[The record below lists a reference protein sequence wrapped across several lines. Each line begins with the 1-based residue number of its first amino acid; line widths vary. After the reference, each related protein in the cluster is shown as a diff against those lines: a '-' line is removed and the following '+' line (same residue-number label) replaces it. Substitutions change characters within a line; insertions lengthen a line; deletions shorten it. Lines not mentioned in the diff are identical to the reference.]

1 MLSILQRAFTAIASR
16 WKDLVASLLA
26 VALCFG
32 LLWRFSAWAVAAG
45 LVGTCL
51 LLLALLWL
59 FPKWQVRSIAGLD
72 SKDRF
77 DCENGARQ
85 TLSQIVGGLVLLVG
99 FYFTWQNLVFTRQSQ
114 TDAAKST
121 QENLNL
127 AQQGQITDR
136 FTSAIAQLGD
146 LKLEVRLG
154 GIYALERI
162 ANDSPKDH
170 WPIMEVLTAF
180 VREHANVNAP
190 KKPLPKPEDEL
201 PSPPLD
207 IQAILTVLGR
217 RDVTY
222 EKVGDQS
229 LDLHEADLTGAD
241 LSDADFRS
249 AKFIEADL
257 TGADLSRARLGQAD
271 FSAAIL
277 NGAKLEATK
286 LDGAFLMDVDL
297 NCYSIL
303 GSPTCANLSYTL
315 LTGANI
321 SRADLTRATGLST
334 AQLES
339 AKGNSQTKL
348 PPSIPRPKSWQ

>member
-1 MLSILQRAFTAIASR
+1 MVSILQLAFTAIASR
-16 WKDLVASLLA
+16 SKDLVASLPLA
-26 VALCFG
+26 LSFG
-32 LLWRFSAWAVAAG
+32 LPWRSSVWAVTAG

-59 FPKWQVRSIAGLD
+59 FPKWQVRSIVGLD

-77 DCENGARQ
+77 DRENEARQ

-99 FYFTWQNLVFTRQSQ
+99 FYFTWQNLVLTRQSQ
-114 TDAAKST
+114 TDAAKSA
-121 QENLNL
+121 QENFNL
-127 AQQGQITDR
+127 GQQGQITDR

-146 LKLEVRLG
+146 PKLEVRLG

-162 ANDSPKDH
+162 ANESPKDH

-190 KKPLPKPEDEL
+190 KKPLPKLEDEL

-222 EKVGDQS
+222 ERVGDQS

-241 LSDADFRS
+241 LSDADLRS
-249 AKFIEADL
+249 AKFIETDL
-257 TGADLSRARLGQAD
+257 TGADLSRAKLGQAD

-277 NGAKLEATK
+277 NGANLENTK

-303 GSPTCANLSYTL
+303 GSPTCANLSQTL
-315 LTGANI
+315 LAGANL
-321 SRADLTRATGLST
+321 SRADLARARQVST